1 MKRVRDAAVVMPSAG
16 LDLAKL
22 HHSLFS
28 LERELASL
36 TSAGQTIYTATV
48 VSAPGCATSRPPTP
62 WQRPLRDGKTNFRL
76 TIYGKT

>member
-1 MKRVRDAAVVMPSAG
+1 MKRVRDAAVVVPSAG

-36 TSAGQTIYTATV
+36 TSAGAIYTATV
-48 VSAPGCATSRPPTP
+48 VSEPGCATSRPPTP

-76 TIYGKT
+76 TIYGQT

>member
-1 MKRVRDAAVVMPSAG
+1 MKRVRDAAVVVPSAG

-36 TSAGQTIYTATV
+36 TSAGAIYTATV

-76 TIYGKT
+76 TIYGQT